1 MRRFQFF
8 EPRSVAE
15 VSAILWEHG
24 DEARVIAGGTDLLR
38 KIRGNKEFPSIVV
51 GLKKLALRKIEFDD
65 EKVVIGSLATL
76 QQIAS
81 SEGIQ
86 KYVPLLAE
94 AAGQVGAVQT
104 RNLGTIGGNICNAS
118 PAADTAA
125 ALLALEAV
133 VCVAGPQGAGRRL
146 PLNQFFTGPGQ
157 TVLRRG
163 EWVVGVEMAPM
174 GTLEGGAYLKIG
186 PRKGMDIATVGT
198 AAFVSLDPSGVCRRA
213 RIALGAVAPTPVRAA
228 RAEALLKGAAF
239 DPALIA
245 RASQEAMRESQ
256 PITDHR
262 ASAEYRRAM
271 VEVLVRQA
279 LNLARERAMG
289 RSPEAANRGKET
301 ER

>member
-1 MRRFQFF
+1 MRSFQFL
-8 EPRSVAE
+8 EPRSVDE
-15 VSAILWEHG
+15 VSAILWEYG
-24 DEARVIAGGTDLLR
+24 DEARIIAGGTNL
-38 KIRGNKEFPSIVV
+38 IRQMRENKAFPRIVV
-51 GLKKLALRKIEFDD
+51 GLKKLALAGIEF
-65 EKVVIGSLATL
+65 EGGKVVIGSLATL

-81 SEGIQ
+81 SAEVQ

-125 ALLALEAV
+125 ALLALEAM

-146 PLNQFFTGPGQ
+146 PVNQFFTGPGQ
-157 TVLRRG
+157 TVLGRG
-163 EWVVGVEMAPM
+163 EWVVGLEMAPM
-174 GTLEGGAYLKIG
+174 GALEGGAYLKIG
-186 PRKGMDIATVGT
+186 RRKGMDIATVGA

-213 RIALGAVAPTPVRAA
+213 RIALEAVAPTPLRAG
-228 RAEALLKGAAF
+228 RAEAMLQGGPLDRVA
-239 DPALIA
+239 IA
-245 RASQEAMRESQ
+245 RASREAMGESQ

-271 VEVLVRQA
+271 VEVLVRRA
-279 LNLARERAMG
+279 LNLAGERAVG
-289 RSPEAANRGKET
+289 RSPQAANRGREG